1 MSTFF
6 RTQMTGRRGNPLV
19 LRKILPNPDLVIAST
34 GADIGFYIVSLV
46 GQVIFKIMSKTPRFV
61 KGMPGRCESGGCQAG
76 DSPMDVTQV

>member
-46 GQVIFKIMSKTPRFV
+46 GQVIFNEIIKKP
-61 KGMPGRCESGGCQAG
+61 PGVGQ
-76 DSPMDVTQV
+76 VTYHLTHPFTIT

>member
-46 GQVIFKIMSKTPRFV
+46 GQVIFNVGFIYKTIRIY
-61 KGMPGRCESGGCQAG
+61 SGF
-76 DSPMDVTQV
+76 